1 MTRLLGIAAFYVAMF
16 LAWISVG
23 ILMLVAPERF
33 GNLIHDSYGLYPQ
46 VHRNDWGKKLILRLI
61 GTGLMGFAVH
71 FGLRVAALFGQ
82 GG

>member
-1 MTRLLGIAAFYVAMF
+1 MTRLLGIAALYILMF

-23 ILMLVAPERF
+23 LLMVIAPLRF

-46 VHRNDWGKKLILRLI
+46 VHRNDWGKKLILRIVGIGLI
-61 GTGLMGFAVH
+61 GFAAH
-71 FGLRVAALFGQ
+71 FALQAEALFRQ

>member
-1 MTRLLGIAAFYVAMF
+1 MTRLLGIAALYIVMF

-23 ILMLVAPERF
+23 LSMLIAPGRF

-61 GTGLMGFAVH
+61 GAGLIAFAVH
-71 FGLRVAALFGQ
+71 FALRVAALFGQ